1 VAATLLRL
9 PLHPLL
15 TAAEVDRVIAAVRE
29 TGRAG

>member
-15 TAAEVDRVIAAVRE
+15 SEAEVGRVVDAVRL
-29 TGRAG
+29 AA